1 MPPFREG
8 RWHTQHCAESG
19 VWQGRWGCSQ
29 ALPGVTVSLLILFTG
44 TPGAGADSTVS
55 RLNRHPPKPFPQKAQ
70 TSIPRPFGLFPQDLP
85 AASEGVLILLLYQA
99 LLSPRTSY
107 SLFAEPP
114 SSYVNLVRIN
124 WLLHRADE
132 QVTHHDACWS
142 LCLKGHPPANT
153 Y

>member
-1 MPPFREG
+1 MLNKCHPSEKG
-8 RWHTQHCAESG
+8 DGILNEHCAESG

-55 RLNRHPPKPFPQKAQ
+55 RLNRHPPKQFPQKAQ

-99 LLSPRTSY
+99 LFHPGPPIV
-107 SLFAEPP
+107 SLQ
-114 SSYVNLVRIN
+114 S
-124 WLLHRADE
+124 LHL
-132 QVTHHDACWS
+132 HM
-142 LCLKGHPPANT
+142 
-153 Y
+153 